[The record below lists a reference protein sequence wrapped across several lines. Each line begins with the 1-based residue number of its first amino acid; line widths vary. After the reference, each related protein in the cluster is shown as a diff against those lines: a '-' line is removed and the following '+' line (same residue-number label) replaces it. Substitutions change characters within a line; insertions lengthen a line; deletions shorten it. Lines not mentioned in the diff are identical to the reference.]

1 MFLQNKKPLRLHE
14 SYRISIKPQKN
25 QNIELT
31 CKVIWADIY
40 GIDPENYVYGIGLCF
55 VMISE
60 KDHRLFYNVI
70 SDLNIR

>member
-1 MFLQNKKPLRLHE
+1 MLFQTKEPLRLHE
-14 SYRISIKPQKN
+14 SFRISIKPPKD

-31 CKVIWADIY
+31 CKVIWAELY

-60 KDHRLFYNVI
+60 KDHQPFYNVI
-70 SDLNIR
+70 FDLIMR